1 MPKLKKFKKN
11 NSNKVTTKQLMYATL
26 IVVGLLSSF
35 VAYKSYAIY
44 KLQEEYDVIKNKIG
58 NFSMGD
64 VRVAVLVDGK
74 EASEFPSYETNWKVE
89 SIECTNG
96 VTANWDTVNWQLN
109 IADMSA
115 TSTKCTISFNSNETN
130 EETPINYTKEELIAL
145 NESLTDDFKNK
156 LKKELLNETY
166 PVGSIYISTT
176 DSTVTAVQDKFG
188 GTWVKYSQGTTLVGD
203 DGTNYITNDSSKG
216 SGGSKTA
223 TLSTSNLPSHS
234 HTISHTHT
242 TPSSTSGNQSV
253 NHTHSIPTLSGTA
266 ASAGAHT
273 HDIITKSNNSYIGM
287 GWGAALGTTN
297 GYVFNLGSG
306 DGLLAKS
313 AGAHT
318 HSVSTVAST
327 TGSNSANHTH
337 SIPSMTTN
345 SQSTTK
351 SGDTGSGTAFSVQD
365 PYTVVYMYK
374 RTA

>member
-96 VTANWDTVNWQLN
+96 VKANWDTVNWQLN

-166 PVGSIYISTT
+166 PVGSIYMSTT
-176 DSTVTAVQDKFG
+176 DDTVEDVEEKFG
-188 GTWVKYSQGTTLVGD
+188 GTWVRYSEDTTLH
-203 DGTNYITNDSSKG
+203 ILCS
-216 SGGSKTA
+216 
-223 TLSTSNLPSHS
+223 
-234 HTISHTHT
+234 
-242 TPSSTSGNQSV
+242 
-253 NHTHSIPTLSGTA
+253 
-266 ASAGAHT
+266 
-273 HDIITKSNNSYIGM
+273 
-287 GWGAALGTTN
+287 
-297 GYVFNLGSG
+297 
-306 DGLLAKS
+306 
-313 AGAHT
+313 
-318 HSVSTVAST
+318 
-327 TGSNSANHTH
+327 
-337 SIPSMTTN
+337 
-345 SQSTTK
+345 
-351 SGDTGSGTAFSVQD
+351 
-365 PYTVVYMYK
+365 
-374 RTA
+374 